1 MTKIRKNYKKIGE
14 VAKDLR
20 VKTHTL
26 RFWEKEFKQISP
38 QINKGGRRRYQP
50 KDIEIIN
57 SIKNLLQDEGLT
69 ISGAKKKLAHSLNVA
84 GFTGADYLN
93 AMNRGKLTMD
103 PNTGQY
109 TFSTDVYSE

>member
-1 MTKIRKNYKKIGE
+1 MPRVIKKKRKKKS
-14 VAKDLR
+14 KDVPIVDFSVPTFSESSLSR
-20 VKTHTL
+20 ET
-26 RFWEKEFKQISP
+26 
-38 QINKGGRRRYQP
+38 
-50 KDIEIIN
+50 
-57 SIKNLLQDEGLT
+57 
-69 ISGAKKKLAHSLNVA
+69 AKKKLGHSLNVA